1 MIFLILRILKVW
13 NKIELSSFFSNR
25 STRLYYELFNCE
37 FDQWQLGCASRNLKS
52 WPPFFTVYNNN
63 IRRNIIS

>member
-37 FDQWQLGCASRNLKS
+37 FDQW
-52 WPPFFTVYNNN
+52 
-63 IRRNIIS
+63 